1 MRILILNGPNLNLL
15 GQREPEIYGRETLR
29 DIELLCEQRATQ
41 LGVEI
46 ACVQSNS
53 EGALVDAL
61 HEHREWDGVVIN
73 AAAYTHTS
81 LAIAD
86 AIATTQLPTIEVHLS
101 NVHAREEIRHTS
113 LISPVVWGQVSGF
126 GYRGYLAA
134 LDLLHS
140 RLSEVEQDA

>member
-29 DIELLCEQRATQ
+29 DIELLCEQRATE
-41 LGVEI
+41 LGVEV

-86 AIATTQLPTIEVHLS
+86 AIAATQLPTIEVHLS